1 MVLSESGAPLGARPP
16 IQAVIQATMQALG
29 DSRVQDLRLSVAE
42 ILGRP
47 GEYRDISLHRRL
59 PDVGMALARL
69 DDGGILGELRVES
82 VIEGVLVTGKLE
94 STTVLECAR
103 CLKEFSSDVT
113 LWVCEL
119 FAGPGHEASDDL
131 DVYQVENT
139 EIDLEPM
146 VRDAV
151 TLALPLNPL
160 CREDCAGL
168 CASCG
173 TDLNEGACDC
183 KDDTPDPRWA
193 ALSDLRERLK

>member
-1 MVLSESGAPLGARPP
+1 
-16 IQAVIQATMQALG
+16 
-29 DSRVQDLRLSVAE
+29 VQDLRLSVAE

-47 GEYRDISLHRRL
+47 GEYRDISLRRRL
-59 PDVGMALARL
+59 PGVGMALARL

-82 VIEGVLVTGKLE
+82 VVEGVLVTGKLE

-103 CLKEFSSDVT
+103 CLTEFSSDVT
-113 LWVCEL
+113 LRVCEL
-119 FAGPGHEASDDL
+119 FAGHGHEASDDE

-168 CASCG
+168 CSTCG

-183 KDDTPDPRWA
+183 KDDARDPRWA
-193 ALSDLRERLK
+193 ALSDLRERLENTN